1 MHCAYGVSRSST
13 LVLAFLMKKFKIGYS
28 EAFIYARRKRPV
40 IKPNYGFEKQLRIW
54 GEQFTKI

>member
-1 MHCAYGVSRSST
+1 
-13 LVLAFLMKKFKIGYS
+13 MKKFKIGYS